1 MIAMKLYDYFEQHK
15 GTGVLA
21 TAGKDGK
28 VNAALYARPHFM
40 SEHEIVFLMDE
51 RLTHKNLKTNPHA
64 VYLFVEA
71 GSVNKGKR
79 LYLTKKHEEEE
90 PEFVDGLRRR
100 RCGSC
105 EEANYK
111 AKYVA
116 YFHIDKE
123 VPLVIA

>member
-1 MIAMKLYDYFEQHK
+1 MKLYDYFEHHS
-15 GTGVLA
+15 GTGILA

-28 VNAALYARPHFM
+28 VNAALYARPHFT
-40 SEHEIVFLMDE
+40 SESEVVFLMDE

-71 GSVNKGKR
+71 GSATKGKR
-79 LYLTKKHEEEE
+79 LYLTKKHEEED
-90 PEFVDGLRRR
+90 PEFIDGLRRR

-105 EEANYK
+105 EEANFK
-111 AKYVA
+111 AKYIA

-123 VPLVIA
+123 VALVIA